1 MGGYKLLTDKHGG
14 MSLVLP
20 SEVIVDTVL
29 PTLRVMLA
37 HRLADHDLTQ
47 QEIATHLGVTQA
59 AVSSYLREETIPEPR
74 IQNHPRTAET
84 LDRIAAGLATGDL
97 DEYDALADLLSLI
110 THFEDRGP
118 ICELHE
124 EAMPALH
131 GLGCDLCI
139 RGTDTELHA
148 ERAVLTDVR
157 KAARILATTPTMAA
171 YIPNVGTNIGAALPD
186 PSGITDIA
194 AIPGR
199 IYEMGGRVEV
209 PSDPEFGASRH
220 VATAILAAN
229 AQDPAMKGAV
239 NLATDET
246 LLTSARDAGLEPLE
260 FDPDYEDRGEHLRDR
275 FREHG
280 SVPRVCFHRGA
291 FGIEPITYLFGE
303 TAVDAA
309 ELAADLLHRLD

>member
-1 MGGYKLLTDKHGG
+1 

-37 HRLADHDLTQ
+37 RRLDNHDLTQ

-59 AVSSYLREETIPEPR
+59 AVSSYLREDTTPESR
-74 IQNHPRTAET
+74 IRNDPRTIET
-84 LDRIAAGLATGDL
+84 LDRIAAGIASGDL
-97 DEYDALADLLSLI
+97 DEYDALADILSLI
-110 THFEDRGP
+110 THLEDRGP

-124 EAMPALH
+124 ESMPALQ

-139 RGTDTELHA
+139 RGSDTDRDM

-157 KAARILATTPTMAA
+157 KAARILATTPRMAA
-171 YIPNVGTNIGAALPD
+171 FIPNVGTNIGAALPD
-186 PSGITDIA
+186 PTDITDIA

-199 IYEMGGRVEV
+199 IYEMGGRVEI
-209 PSDPEFGASRH
+209 PSKPEFGASRH
-220 VATAILAAN
+220 VATAILAAHTV
-229 AQDPAMKGAV
+229 DPAITSAV
-239 NLATDET
+239 NLTTDEA
-246 LLTSARDAGLEPLE
+246 LLETAREAGIEPLE
-260 FDPDYEDRGEHLRDR
+260 FDPEYDDRRDHLRNR
-275 FREHG
+275 FLEHG

-303 TAVDAA
+303 SAVDAA
-309 ELAADLLHRLD
+309 ERAADLLNRLD